1 MAVILAVSLL
11 GAYIP
16 MSVRTT
22 DRRIHLMIAFSA
34 GIFLGVL
41 FLMLI
46 PEAIEEGA
54 EGGFDTHEVMYA
66 MLAGFLGI
74 FIFDFLY
81 RHYSKSECDCRECK
95 DMHSHD
101 LTSFSA
107 FAGLAIHACFDG
119 LALAAAFV
127 AGEDVGVV
135 VLIAICIHK
144 VVEVFSLSSTFLLSN
159 RRSRAVRYLVPFCLV
174 TPAAGI
180 VSHLLL
186 DGADIGVAGMAF
198 AVSAGIFAF
207 VTMIDILPEAFHRKD
222 IDVRSVALMLIG
234 LAVVV
239 AVVAFTTAVGG
250 HVH

>member
-1 MAVILAVSLL
+1 MVIILAVSFV

-46 PEAIEEGA
+46 PEAIEEGT
-54 EGGFDTHEVMYA
+54 EGGFDIHEVMYA

-81 RHYSKSECDCRECK
+81 RHYSKEDCDCKECR
-95 DMHSHD
+95 DLHSHD
-101 LTSFSA
+101 LTSLSA
-107 FAGLAIHACFDG
+107 FAGLTIHACFDG

-127 AGEDVGVV
+127 AGEDVGAV
-135 VLIAICIHK
+135 VLIAICVHK

-159 RRSRAVRYLVPFCLV
+159 RRERAARYLVPFCLV
-174 TPAAGI
+174 TPVAG
-180 VSHLLL
+180 VASYLLL
-186 DGADIGVAGMAF
+186 EGAEIGIAGMAF

-207 VTMIDILPEAFHRKD
+207 VTMIDILPEAFHRRD
-222 IDVRSVALMLIG
+222 IDVRSVVLMLIG
-234 LAVVV
+234 IATVI